1 MRWWVRLLFEVGAPL
16 ALCPLLIDSSPQWRC
31 AFVVLLMAVYWTLEL
46 VPLAV
51 TSLFPVFLFPLLG
64 ILDTNRTSS
73 LYLKGT
79 NMMYLGSLV
88 MALAVE
94 ESGLHRRIAL
104 KALMLAGTGISRIM
118 IGFMIP
124 TAFLSMWI
132 SNAATAAMMLPIMEA
147 VLEQLKLEKS
157 LRTMM
162 LLCIAYSCNV
172 GGTGTIIGT
181 PPNMILME
189 FLQQYTD
196 HPLNFGSWIV
206 FSLPLVAVDLVLV
219 WAILQLYFRVIKKEK
234 GKKEEDKAE
243 EVGVQEVIKEKYISL
258 GTMKAQEI
266 IVLCLFTVLV
276 LVWFTRK
283 PGFMPG
289 WANQLQ
295 YKQQDTVVT
304 ISSASPTILIITLLF
319 IIPRDPL
326 NNPDGGTL
334 LNWNQVQKK
343 FPWGIILLMG
353 GGFALAEG
361 AKASC
366 LTSLIGSH
374 LSSLHTMPIP
384 VVLVVLCLVT
394 SVVSQIASNSATT
407 AMVIP
412 VVLSMAS
419 QLQVNPLYFALG
431 VTLTASNAFMLPV
444 STPCNAIVYTAGGI
458 RVLDMVVVGLM
469 LNTACLCVTLLGL
482 HSHGSLLFQLNEL
495 PVWANQSISTQQDC
509 LL

>member
-1 MRWWVRLLFEVGAPL
+1 
-16 ALCPLLIDSSPQWRC
+16 
-31 AFVVLLMAVYWTLEL
+31 
-46 VPLAV
+46 
-51 TSLFPVFLFPLLG
+51 
-64 ILDTNRTSS
+64 
-73 LYLKGT
+73 
-79 NMMYLGSLV
+79 
-88 MALAVE
+88 
-94 ESGLHRRIAL
+94 
-104 KALMLAGTGISRIM
+104 
-118 IGFMIP
+118 
-124 TAFLSMWI
+124 
-132 SNAATAAMMLPIMEA
+132 
-147 VLEQLKLEKS
+147 
-157 LRTMM
+157 
-162 LLCIAYSCNV
+162 
-172 GGTGTIIGT
+172 
-181 PPNMILME
+181 
-189 FLQQYTD
+189 
-196 HPLNFGSWIV
+196 
-206 FSLPLVAVDLVLV
+206 
-219 WAILQLYFRVIKKEK
+219 LYFRVIKKEK

-243 EVGVQEVIKEKYISL
+243 EIGVQEVIKEKYISL